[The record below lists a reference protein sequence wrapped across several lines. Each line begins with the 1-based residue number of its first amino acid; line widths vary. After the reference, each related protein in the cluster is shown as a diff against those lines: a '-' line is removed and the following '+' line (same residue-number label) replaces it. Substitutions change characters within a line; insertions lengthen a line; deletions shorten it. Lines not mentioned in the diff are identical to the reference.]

1 MILNSCK
8 HEINENTVNLFTE
21 IEINGKIEEVK
32 FRTFIFNEHVSDI
45 IYKDERILFKIITE
59 DQFTLFIFDEDYE
72 LIKQGKLKLPCV
84 IVDMTKSDFDID

>member
-8 HEINENTVNLFTE
+8 HEVNENTVDLFTE

-32 FRTFIFNEHVSDI
+32 FRTFIFNENISDSLH
-45 IYKDERILFKIITE
+45 KDERVLFKIITE

-84 IVDMTKSDFDID
+84 VVDMTKTYFDVE

>member
-21 IEINGKIEEVK
+21 IEINGKVEEIK
-32 FRTFIFNEHVSDI
+32 FRTFIFNEHISDVVH
-45 IYKDERILFKIITE
+45 KDERILFKIITE
-59 DQFTLFIFDEDYE
+59 DQFNLFIFDEDYE

-84 IVDMTKSDFDID
+84 VVDMTKSNFDID